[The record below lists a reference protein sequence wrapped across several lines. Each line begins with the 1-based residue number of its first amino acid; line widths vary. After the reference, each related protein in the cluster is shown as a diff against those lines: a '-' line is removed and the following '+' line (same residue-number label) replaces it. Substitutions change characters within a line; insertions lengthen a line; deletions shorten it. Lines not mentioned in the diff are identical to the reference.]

1 MLRVKREGEKRDTI
15 GAERSERAY
24 ARPPTSARNGRI
36 VLTLRSWISVFY
48 DRCIT
53 KVNPKSGKLASY
65 WIGACLYESTVM
77 NYTSSFERL
86 GMTLY
91 HVSMKLASFYESVT

>member
-15 GAERSERAY
+15 DVEISERAY
-24 ARPPTSARNGRI
+24 ARPPTSARNGRM
-36 VLTLRSWISVFY
+36 VLTLRSWINVFY
-48 DRCIT
+48 DRCNT

-77 NYTSSFERL
+77 NSTSFLERL
-86 GMTLY
+86 GTKLY
-91 HVSMKLASFYESVT
+91 HVSMKLA